1 MVYQDMDDH
10 HIIDTPENIEFS
22 YAIAG
27 IGSRFLATM
36 IDTVFL
42 ALIQLLLLLVVG
54 FAIGLLEAMGV
65 GLQHLDSILLAVW
78 SLLSFLFLWGYYIF
92 FEMLWNGQTPGKRA
106 IKIRVV
112 QRGGRPVG
120 FAAAVIRNLVRVID
134 FLPGFYGIGV
144 LIMFIDRQAR
154 RAGDFAAGTLVVKD
168 RLSVSLDSLARQAER
183 SSRPATPP
191 SSMGKAQPSATGAS
205 SSSSSFSSSFTPTIP
220 NLDRL
225 TTADYN
231 LVQTFLRR
239 RGELGKESREQLGQ
253 QLAENIGARVGLT
266 LKKSDHQKF
275 LEYVAYEYRLMREQE
290 EPAY

>member
-1 MVYQDMDDH
+1 MVYEGMDDH

-27 IGSRFLATM
+27 IGSRFLATV

-42 ALIQLLLLLVVG
+42 ALVQLLLLLVVG
-54 FAIGLLEAMGV
+54 LAIGLLEAMEV
-65 GLQHLDSILLAVW
+65 GLQHLDSIFLAVW

-92 FEMLWNGQTPGKRA
+92 FELFWNGQTPGKRA

-154 RAGDFAAGTLVVKD
+154 RAGDLAAGTLVVKD

-183 SSRPATPP
+183 SARPVRPP
-191 SSMGKAQPSATGAS
+191 SSIGPEQPAAIRAS
-205 SSSSSFSSSFTPTIP
+205 SSSFTPTIP

-231 LVQTFLRR
+231 LVQNFLRR
-239 RGELGKESREQLGQ
+239 RSELGKESREQLGQ

>member
-1 MVYQDMDDH
+1 MLYQGMDDH

-27 IGSRFLATM
+27 IGSRFLATV

-42 ALIQLLLLLVVG
+42 VLIQLLLLLVVG
-54 FAIGLLEAMGV
+54 FAIGLLEAMEV
-65 GLQHLDSILLAVW
+65 GLQHLDSIFLAVW

-92 FEMLWNGQTPGKRA
+92 FEMFWNGQTPGKRA

-120 FAAAVIRNLVRVID
+120 FAATVIRNLVRVID

-144 LIMFIDRQAR
+144 LVMFIDRQAR

-183 SSRPATPP
+183 SARPATPP
-191 SSMGKAQPSATGAS
+191 SSMGKEQPAVAGAS
-205 SSSSSFSSSFTPTIP
+205 SSSFTPTIP

-231 LVQTFLRR
+231 LVQNFLRR
-239 RGELGKESREQLGQ
+239 RSELGKESREQLGQ

-290 EPAY
+290 ETAH